1 MRIKK
6 PPLLIFILLVL
17 SSCVEEFWPEINQ
30 HDSQILVVDG
40 LMTNKPGPY
49 TVKLSRTST
58 IDSSMFLPVTGFEL
72 TIVDDQGNF
81 ETLTETALGTYST
94 SAGGIQGVI
103 GRKYKLEI
111 HDSEGNF
118 YQTEFE
124 TLLPPVEIKSLY
136 GDIQTQETTEGNND
150 IYGYQFYIDT
160 EEAAADSTYL
170 LWKLEQTYEYH
181 SDFSADY
188 ILEAGAW
195 ELRMLHIDEAAPYKT
210 CWLTEKVPEIFTYST
225 TNLSSAFVN
234 KFPLHFVTTN
244 TRELSVRYSLLAKQY
259 TISAKAYKF
268 WNNVQYL
275 NSNQGSLYTRQPNQI
290 RGNIY
295 NADDPDDVILG
306 YFMVAGESE
315 KRTFVNRLPD
325 PYKYYYD
332 ICFLVDVDTKRAGEV
347 LSNVSMYQS
356 QLPLLFYY
364 YGGKFGVTLP
374 AQSCIDCRL
383 KGGVNVKPDFWT
395 DH

>member
-1 MRIKK
+1 
-6 PPLLIFILLVL
+6 
-17 SSCVEEFWPEINQ
+17 
-30 HDSQILVVDG
+30 
-40 LMTNKPGPY
+40 
-49 TVKLSRTST
+49 
-58 IDSSMFLPVTGFEL
+58 
-72 TIVDDQGNF
+72 
-81 ETLTETALGTYST
+81 
-94 SAGGIQGVI
+94 
-103 GRKYKLEI
+103 
-111 HDSEGNF
+111 
-118 YQTEFE
+118 
-124 TLLPPVEIKSLY
+124 
-136 GDIQTQETTEGNND
+136 
-150 IYGYQFYIDT
+150 
-160 EEAAADSTYL
+160 
-170 LWKLEQTYEYH
+170 
-181 SDFSADY
+181 
-188 ILEAGAW
+188 
-195 ELRMLHIDEAAPYKT
+195 
-210 CWLTEKVPEIFTYST
+210 
-225 TNLSSAFVN
+225 
-234 KFPLHFVTTN
+234 
-244 TRELSVRYSLLAKQY
+244 
-259 TISAKAYKF
+259 
-268 WNNVQYL
+268 
-275 NSNQGSLYTRQPNQI
+275 LYTRQPNQI